1 MRSIKLSMLCT
12 HKRTYFNV
20 CVAPDNVDQREEVL
34 IEPGAGLLANNHT
47 NSRFS
52 HRKSSRICF
61 LEVTSGTVRCSFQR
75 KHCGLLDHIY
85 LAKAAKST
93 NDLSHTAFSLKVD
106 GTLVCKHY
114 SCLNPSYVLTDKS
127 NNFVPGNAKY
137 CRWLFALKGM
147 GEELTF

>member
-75 KHCGLLDHIY
+75 KHCGRLDHIY

-93 NDLSHTAFSLKVD
+93 NDLSHTAFSFKVD

-114 SCLNPSYVLTDKS
+114 SCLNLLT
-127 NNFVPGNAKY
+127 Y
-137 CRWLFALKGM
+137 
-147 GEELTF
+147 